1 MRSLHWLIFLALAL
15 AVGCNSAPPAQTVDK
30 AADEQAIRDLAVKWA
45 AAVEKRDLDAIM
57 ALYTS
62 DATAAWPDAPAIHGA
77 EGIRADQQA
86 QASSFVKS
94 LRLVF
99 DRDTVTVT
107 QGGIS
112 NTGRYKLH
120 HEDTASIV
128 IYSGEGELE
137 PQTFTFAADKQLRWA
152 MSDDRSILFTPSGR

>member
-1 MRSLHWLIFLALAL
+1 MHRPIATGIFAALFCACSPGSSQL
-15 AVGCNSAPPAQTVDK
+15 QG
-30 AADEQAIRDLAVKWA
+30 
-45 AAVEKRDLDAIM
+45 
-57 ALYTS
+57 
-62 DATAAWPDAPAIHGA
+62 AWIGSRA